1 MSGWKI
7 LGAIVALAVT
17 AVVAVGVLMY
27 FRVVPI
33 PGPIVAFLVG
43 AKEPEYS
50 ARFYPP
56 DTIAYAWVT
65 LAPGSGQLNDMQD
78 IWARINEFRDF
89 RRFVD
94 ELQDQFEDETGIDFE
109 TELAPWIGP
118 DASSA
123 FIDYDARRNEV
134 IAAATISVR
143 DADAAR
149 NFLDQWLEYMED
161 TEGANFD
168 SDSYKD
174 FRLWVDEGEYQV
186 YGLSKDLL
194 VFATTESGFR
204 EVADA
209 ILGDTNRSLA
219 DTEKFQ
225 AARAALPQRRF
236 ASAFL
241 DYQEALNLA
250 EDLEIDEF
258 GFMGVGQFDEQE
270 PEWIAASAAWHD
282 RAIAIETV
290 MPIGIEQPL
299 AFTNLSDPSDRLQYD
314 TLAFVAQTFDPN
326 VDHWRQAMSDY
337 RITDF
342 LTSEMVRE
350 INQGIDELNYDV
362 DVLNL
367 PDLNENSTLAD
378 VLDLAFDFID
388 GLIGIHLEEDL
399 LDYLSGEMVLALA
412 DFSFTAVEEDP
423 LNTPVEVLAMLS
435 YRDANR
441 EQLADTM
448 DDVADLIEE
457 NLFLF
462 VDIDSVDVGADDDA
476 TIFAIRSELAQT
488 AYAPGYVIHGGYI
501 TIGSTNDA
509 LETAVALQSGGGNN
523 LASYDEYQ
531 RAIENL
537 PTERQFLGFV
547 NLRRIVRQLEPADLD
562 MTSEE
567 FQILEAGLGV
577 MAMSSYSPHC
587 LDASAGYS
595 CTIPGGTDVTRITA
609 VLTLFP
615 E

>member
-1 MSGWKI
+1 MSGWKVF
-7 LGAIVALAVT
+7 GAIVAVAVT

-27 FRVVPI
+27 FRVIPI
-33 PGPIVAFLVG
+33 PGPILALLVG

-56 DTIAYAWVT
+56 DTIAYTWIT
-65 LAPGSGQLNDMQD
+65 LAPGSGQLDDMQD
-78 IWARINEFRDF
+78 IWVRINEFRDF

-94 ELQDQFEDETGIDFE
+94 ELQDDFEDETGIDFE

-118 DASSA
+118 DASAA
-123 FIDYDARRNEV
+123 FIDYDARREEV

-149 NFLDQWLEYMED
+149 NFLDQWLDYMED
-161 TEGANFD
+161 TEGADFD
-168 SDSYKD
+168 TDSYKN
-174 FRLWVDEGEYQV
+174 FRLWVDEGGYQV

-209 ILGDTNRSLA
+209 ILGDADRSLA

-250 EDLEIDEF
+250 EDLAIDEF
-258 GFMGVGQFDEQE
+258 GFTGVGQFDKQE

-314 TLAFVAQTFDPN
+314 TLAFVAQTFDPD

-350 INQGIDELNYDV
+350 INQGIDELNHDV
-362 DVLNL
+362 DILNL
-367 PDLNENSTLAD
+367 PDLDENSTLAD
-378 VLDLAFDFID
+378 VLD
-388 GLIGIHLEEDL
+388 
-399 LDYLSGEMVLALA
+399 
-412 DFSFTAVEEDP
+412 
-423 LNTPVEVLAMLS
+423 
-435 YRDANR
+435 
-441 EQLADTM
+441 
-448 DDVADLIEE
+448 
-457 NLFLF
+457 
-462 VDIDSVDVGADDDA
+462 
-476 TIFAIRSELAQT
+476 
-488 AYAPGYVIHGGYI
+488 
-501 TIGSTNDA
+501 
-509 LETAVALQSGGGNN
+509 
-523 LASYDEYQ
+523 
-531 RAIENL
+531 
-537 PTERQFLGFV
+537 
-547 NLRRIVRQLEPADLD
+547 
-562 MTSEE
+562 
-567 FQILEAGLGV
+567 
-577 MAMSSYSPHC
+577 
-587 LDASAGYS
+587 
-595 CTIPGGTDVTRITA
+595 
-609 VLTLFP
+609 
-615 E
+615 